1 MAKKEENAA
10 KKEESKKGSSFK
22 KLLFFGM
29 LGLLVIGGG
38 AGAALHF
45 GGFLGQ
51 AGAATTEPANEDATS
66 DSVAINAPPTY
77 LTLDPPFIV
86 NFGDETMLRYLQVGV
101 AVMARDQEII
111 QQVTNNLPHIRN
123 NLIMLF
129 GNQDQN
135 TLNTTEG
142 KETLR
147 RQTLEEIQSILQKE
161 IGKPGVE
168 DVYFTSFVMQ

>member
-1 MAKKEENAA
+1 VAKKEEV
-10 KKEESKKGSSFK
+10 KTKPGSSFK
-22 KLLFFGM
+22 KM
-29 LGLLVIGGG
+29 LVLGLIGLLVMGGG
-38 AGAALHF
+38 AGAALYF
-45 GGFLGQ
+45 GGFLS
-51 AGAATTEPANEDATS
+51 AGAATAQSGDEDTAPNPIASNEPPN
-66 DSVAINAPPTY
+66 Y

-86 NFGDETMLRYLQVGV
+86 NFGDEAMLGYLQVGV
-101 AVMARDQEII
+101 AVMTRDQAII

-135 TLNTTEG
+135 ALNSTEG

-168 DVYFTSFVMQ
+168 DVFFTSFVMQ

>member
-1 MAKKEENAA
+1 VA
-10 KKEESKKGSSFK
+10 KKEESKTKQGTSFK
-22 KLLFFGM
+22 KMLV
-29 LGLLVIGGG
+29 LGLIGLMVIGGG
-38 AGAALHF
+38 VGAALYF
-45 GGFLGQ
+45 GGFLNL
-51 AGAATTEPANEDATS
+51 AAATAQVEDDES
-66 DSVAINAPPTY
+66 SSNPVASNAPPNY

-101 AVMARDQEII
+101 AVMTRDQAII
-111 QQVTNNLPHIRN
+111 EQVTNNLPHIRN

-135 TLNTTEG
+135 TLNSTEG

-161 IGKPGVE
+161 IGKAGVE

>member
-1 MAKKEENAA
+1 MAKKEDNSA
-10 KKEESKKGSSFK
+10 KKEESSRSFK
-22 KLLFFGM
+22 KIVLLAM
-29 LGLLVIGGG
+29 VGLLVIGGG
-38 AGAALHF
+38 AGAALYF

-51 AGAATTEPANEDATS
+51 PADAALAQTEDGDVTS
-66 DSVAINAPPTY
+66 NSVASNEPPTY
-77 LTLDPPFIV
+77 LSLDPPFIV

-101 AVMARDQEII
+101 AVMARDQKII

-129 GNQDQN
+129 GNQDQKA
-135 TLNTTEG
+135 LNSTEG